1 MTCRLT
7 RQQVRSCEEDLF
19 CPSQPLF
26 PAQKLCYVLVPN
38 TLLDQNQNT
47 AFQAWAHGKQGC
59 KQNLAQ
65 CYPLLSDYQYTSA
78 GRYWCHEHSFCIL
91 IVFLFILLSLLRD
104 LFFFPFFLFFS
115 LLFFF
120 SSFSFLYFFSF
131 LLFSLF
137 FFSLSLLSLFFFFS
151 LFFPFS
157 FSFILSFP
165 SFFFLIF
172 SSSFFFF
179 NFFLITFSL
188 PLFLVFSF
196 FFFIVF
202 QKRWCKCRN
211 GKQSLLLLLSAS
223 TFCIAVKLIR
233 ASVLMETRPWYQER
247 WTKTSPVSNI
257 MIDSK
262 AEQQIR
268 NSTKTD
274 GSTGVDPF
282 LGIHAGV
289 QGVVVAEQQL
299 FDLGGV

>member
-196 FFFIVF
+196 FFFY
-202 QKRWCKCRN
+202 R
-211 GKQSLLLLLSAS
+211 
-223 TFCIAVKLIR
+223 
-233 ASVLMETRPWYQER
+233 
-247 WTKTSPVSNI
+247 VSKE
-257 MIDSK
+257 M
-262 AEQQIR
+262 
-268 NSTKTD
+268 
-274 GSTGVDPF
+274 
-282 LGIHAGV
+282 V
-289 QGVVVAEQQL
+289 QMPKWQTVVVIVVVCEHFLYRCQTDTGIRTHGDKALVPGKMDKNLTCKQYHDRFQSRTTDQE
-299 FDLGGV
+299 FDKDRRLHRRRPFPRDPRRRPRRRGR